1 MVKVEG
7 WIACTSWDKKT
18 TVDRSVSISAAFV
31 VRSKR
36 ATVHTQK
43 ITLNIYIYMS
53 MYTSSLHIMNRWL
66 VLLGQTK
73 LYEAHDERV
82 RVQEQ
87 VIATPV
93 TFASEQNL
101 KHAVNH
107 FRDPHG
113 TSSSIASAS
122 SAFTRFSTISFTST
136 RRTCRN
142 FVRNRCRQPL
152 ICVGT
157 RVATATLARRSV
169 ETQLFENIAEK
180 A

>member
-1 MVKVEG
+1 
-7 WIACTSWDKKT
+7 
-18 TVDRSVSISAAFV
+18 
-31 VRSKR
+31 
-36 ATVHTQK
+36 
-43 ITLNIYIYMS
+43 MS

-66 VLLGQTK
+66 VFLGQTK

-93 TFASEQNL
+93 TFSSEQNL